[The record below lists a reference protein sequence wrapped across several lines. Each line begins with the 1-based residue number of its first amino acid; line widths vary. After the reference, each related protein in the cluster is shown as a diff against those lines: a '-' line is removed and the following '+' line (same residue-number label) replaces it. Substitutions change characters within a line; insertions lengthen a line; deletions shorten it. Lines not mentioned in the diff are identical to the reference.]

1 MPTASTNTRRH
12 WFDAAAFILLEVAA
26 LALVGASSDIQRSWM
41 GGMVHEMTVFV
52 WGGVENIGRYFHL
65 KTENDLLA
73 EQNLF
78 LMQRP
83 LGHEAAQTLS
93 SEEWTFLSAEIVKHQ
108 FKGDHS
114 YYLLDRGSDDG
125 VRANSG
131 VLTPR
136 GVVGVV
142 EAVTPHYSY
151 VRSFFSVGMTVSVRE
166 DSTGVTGPMVWD
178 GKGRSGARIRSIP
191 HHIVIPP
198 GREIRTSSY
207 SGLFPPDIP
216 LGVTGESHFSKDGTQ
231 TIEVALYEDP
241 TRLRYVMIADRA
253 WREEVEQLER

>member
-1 MPTASTNTRRH
+1 MPAGNTNTRRH
-12 WFDAAAFILLEVAA
+12 WFDAAAFILMEVAA
-26 LALVGASSDIQRSWM
+26 LALVGTSSDIQRSWM
-41 GGMVHEMTVFV
+41 GGMVHTATAFV
-52 WGGVENIGRYFHL
+52 WGGVENVGRYFHL
-65 KTENDLLA
+65 KAENDLLA

-78 LMQRP
+78 LMQHNIGREKSQP
-83 LGHEAAQTLS
+83 VSGEK
-93 SEEWTFLSAEIVKHQ
+93 WVFLPAEIVKHQ

-114 YYLLDRGSDDG
+114 YYLLDKGSDDG
-125 VRANSG
+125 VRADCG
-131 VLTPR
+131 VITPR
-136 GVVGVV
+136 GIVGVV

-198 GREIRTSSY
+198 GREIRTSPY
-207 SGLFPPDIP
+207 SGLFPADIP
-216 LGVTGESHFSKDGTQ
+216 LGVAGESRLSKDGTQ